1 MKTYEITHE
10 TLRNQV
16 HRDLD
21 ACESF
26 NRNIDDALRGFS
38 QDRLYTDG
46 RSVVEAVRYNQQMLQ
61 VYTERT
67 AAALELVG
75 LFDADNDVPNL
86 ETLRDLYKK
95 LSA

>member
-1 MKTYEITHE
+1 MKTYEITRE
-10 TLRNQV
+10 ALRNQV

-26 NRNIDDALRGFS
+26 NRNIDNALRGFS
-38 QDRLYTDG
+38 RNNLFTDG
-46 RSVVEAVRYNQQMLQ
+46 HSVVEAVRYNQQMLQ